1 MSVDPGLELF
11 KDLVVKYKDDYC
23 KLVYVIFPY
32 GEKGHPLEFKK
43 TNVIQHDVSKNAA
56 EFLLGSVKRVS

>member
-32 GEKGHPLEFKK
+32 GEKGHPLEHKK
-43 TNVIQHDVSKNAA
+43 PYDWQMKEWAEMSRPNVLTPMA
-56 EFLLGSVKRVS
+56 